1 MDIKDFIKANIGC
14 SYIEEG
20 VAVIEINNCH
30 NIDKRLWTFFHCQIL
45 IVRGALKVEIDS
57 NKLELLP
64 CSFAEVM
71 VNRSFQI
78 FEASTDI
85 LAYEIIYTD
94 RFISDL
100 FKDRPPFPLKY
111 VTDRTEQPIILLS
124 LAQTS
129 LLAERFKILEQQFD
143 NSNHYFR
150 SDMVRCSIWMLMMD
164 IANIFYLREKE
175 TKVSSKLNRKHTH
188 LIQFMNLL
196 QQDIKQ
202 KHSVGFYA
210 SELCVTPQYLARIV
224 KELTGKTVFEWIQ
237 NTLLGEISRQLKD
250 SRLNLQQISDDY
262 GFPDQATFSKFF
274 KRYTGMTPSEYRW
287 KNTFVTI
294 S

>member
-1 MDIKDFIKANIGC
+1 MDINDFIKANIGC

-30 NIDKRLWTFFHCQIL
+30 NIDTRLWTSFHCQIL
-45 IVRGALKVEIDS
+45 VVRGVLKIEIDS
-57 NKLELLP
+57 DKLELLP

-71 VNRSFQI
+71 VNRSFRV
-78 FEASTDI
+78 FEASIDI
-85 LAYEIIYTD
+85 QAYQIIYTGY
-94 RFISDL
+94 FISDL
-100 FKDRPPFPLKY
+100 FKNRPPFPIKY
-111 VTDRTEQPIILLS
+111 VIDRTEQPIILLS

-150 SDMVRCSIWMLMMD
+150 SDMVKCSIWMLMMD
-164 IANIFYLREKE
+164 VANIFYLREKE
-175 TKVSSKLNRKHTH
+175 TKVSSDLNRKHTH
-188 LIQFMNLL
+188 LIQFMKLL
-196 QQDIKQ
+196 QQYIKQ

-210 SELCVTPQYLARIV
+210 SELCVTQQYLARIV
-224 KELTGKTVFEWIQ
+224 KELTGRTVFEWIQ
-237 NTLLGEISRQLKD
+237 STLLGEISRQLKD
-250 SRLNLQQISDDY
+250 SELNLQQISDDY

-274 KRYTGMTPSEYRW
+274 KRYTGMTPSEYRR